1 MEQWAGATIG
11 SWKPGA
17 GAGSRGL
24 GPQGAK
30 AAFLAGP
37 QKIRVFSV
45 FRGSDGK
52 GEAQTARRTRIET
65 AKNLKR
71 AISA

>member
-1 MEQWAGATIG
+1 VGDRSSELEARNWELEGGITGA
-11 SWKPGA
+11 
-17 GAGSRGL
+17 R
-24 GPQGAK
+24 
-30 AAFLAGP
+30 AAVSGEP